1 MTENEKYLS
10 ELSQRAGSQ
19 CELCA
24 AGTDLGVHSVLPLR
38 DQGAADRVLL
48 CSLCRGQLAPDAV
61 LDTNHWFCLQQSV
74 WSGEAAVQVVSWR
87 VLQRLQDEGWAQ
99 DLLGMLYLDEEV
111 LAWAEAGSQSE
122 GEDDTAPTLDSNG
135 NPLTDGDAVTLIKDL
150 DVKGTSFVAK
160 RGTMVRNI
168 RLIAGDPA
176 NIEGRVNKIAL
187 VLKTRFLKRAN

>member
-1 MTENEKYLS
+1 MSETEQYLS
-10 ELSQRAGSQ
+10 ELMLRADSQ

-24 AGTDLGVHSVLPLR
+24 SAKDLGVHAVLPAR
-38 DQGAADRVLL
+38 DRDVEDRVLL
-48 CSLCRGQLAPDAV
+48 CSLCRAQLVPGTA
-61 LDTNHWFCLQQSV
+61 LDTKHWFCLQQSA

-87 VLQRLQDEGWAQ
+87 LLQDLQGEGWAQ

-111 LAWAEAGSQSE
+111 LAWAQAGNPSDSD
-122 GEDDTAPTLDSNG
+122 DDTAPTLDSNG
-135 NPLTDGDAVTLIKDL
+135 NQLNDGDSVTLIKDL

-168 RLIAGDPA
+168 RLIPGDPA

-187 VLKTRFLKRAN
+187 VLKTCFLKRAN